1 MYPETVKRFKRH
13 FQLLLLLLHCMKK
26 IDRYILLKYL
36 TTFFFCLILFT
47 AIVVVVDVSEKT
59 DNFVKSKL
67 PISRIIT
74 DYYFGFIPRIDAMLF
89 PLFVFISVIF
99 FTSKMAGR
107 SEIIAILSSGVSFR
121 RLLMPYVVG
130 GLFLSAILWVGYQYV
145 VPKANL
151 KWANF
156 EIKYIDSQ
164 GAPNN
169 NNTNRKRNLYFK
181 LDSNSYVGIR
191 DYDTISK
198 SGTGFFMQRFQKNKL
213 VYNLRSEQFNWD
225 STKARWKLVNAVERK
240 LDSISERVIRSNE
253 LMVSYNFKPRD
264 RRKDDYLKD
273 QMPTPE
279 LDEFIKL
286 ERLRGSEMLN
296 TLLVERYNR
305 DAIPV
310 SVLILTIIGAVLAS
324 RKIRGGSGLH
334 LAIGVIISVLYI
346 LFSRFS
352 LVFATKGSFTPFI
365 AAWTPNVIFGL
376 LAFYLY
382 KKAPK

>member
-1 MYPETVKRFKRH
+1 MEPCNVLNAFFSYFCH
-13 FQLLLLLLHCMKK
+13 YLSMKK

-47 AIVVVVDVSEKT
+47 AIVVVVDISEKT

-67 PISRIIT
+67 PISRIIV

-107 SEIIAILSSGVSFR
+107 SEIIAILSSGVSFFR
-121 RLLMPYVVG
+121 FLMPYFAG
-130 GLFLSAILWVGYQYV
+130 GILLSAMLWAGYQYV

-156 EIKYIDSQ
+156 EAKYID
-164 GAPNN
+164 GPRAPESNM
-169 NNTNRKRNLYFK
+169 TNFKQKLYFK
-181 LDSNSYVGIR
+181 IDSVTYVGIR
-191 DYDTISK
+191 SYDTVTK
-198 SGTGFFMQRFQKNKL
+198 TGNGFFVQQFQKNKL

-225 STKARWKLVNAVERK
+225 STRNKWKLLNAVERR
-240 LDSISERVIRSNE
+240 LDSISERMNRLPE
-253 LMVSYNFKPRD
+253 MFVSYNFKPRD
-264 RRKDDYLKD
+264 LRKDEFLKD
-273 QMPTPE
+273 QLPTPE
-279 LDEFIKL
+279 LDDFIKL
-286 ERLRGSEMLN
+286 ERLRGSESLN
-296 TLLVERYNR
+296 MLLVERYNR
-305 DAIPV
+305 DAIPA

-334 LAIGVIISVLYI
+334 LAIGVVISVLYI

-352 LVFATKGSFTPFI
+352 LVFATKGSFTPFL
-365 AAWTPNVIFGL
+365 AAWTPNIIFGI

>member
-1 MYPETVKRFKRH
+1 MFTTPECKGPTGVWG
-13 FQLLLLLLHCMKK
+13 MKK
-26 IDRYILLKYL
+26 IDRYILSKYL

-47 AIVVVVDVSEKT
+47 VIVVVVDISEKT

-74 DYYFGFIPRIDAMLF
+74 DYYFGFVPRIDAMLF

-107 SEIIAILSSGVSFR
+107 SEIIAILSSGVSYR
-121 RLLMPYVVG
+121 RFLMPYIAG
-130 GLFLSAILWVGYQYV
+130 GIFLSVVLWLGYQYI

-151 KWANF
+151 KWGNF
-156 EIKYIDSQ
+156 EARYIDGPVSPE
-164 GAPNN
+164 GNN
-169 NNTNRKRNLYFK
+169 SNYKQKMYFK
-181 LDSNSYVGIR
+181 MDTNTYVGIGG
-191 DYDTISK
+191 YDTILK
-198 SGTGFFMQRFQKNKL
+198 SGNSFFVQRFEKNKL
-213 VYNLRSEQFNWD
+213 VYNLRSERFNWD
-225 STKARWKLVNAVERK
+225 TATGKWQFFNAVERR
-240 LDSISERVIRSNE
+240 LDSISESVNRSSE
-253 LMVSYNFKPRD
+253 LIVAYNFKPRD
-264 RRKDDYLKD
+264 LRKDNYLKD
-273 QMPTPE
+273 QLPTPE

-352 LVFATKGSFTPFI
+352 LVFATKGNFTPLL
-365 AAWTPNVIFGL
+365 AAWTPNIIFGL